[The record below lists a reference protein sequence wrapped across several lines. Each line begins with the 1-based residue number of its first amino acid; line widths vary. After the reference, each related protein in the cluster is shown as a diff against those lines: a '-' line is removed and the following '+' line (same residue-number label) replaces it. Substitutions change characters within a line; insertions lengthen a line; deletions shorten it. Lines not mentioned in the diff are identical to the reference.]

1 MQIRKIDKKDFSI
14 VSKMIRE
21 SFEHTE
27 HGYGNEAELVDK
39 IRASTTYIPALE
51 MVAVDNDNSIIGHG
65 LLSEVKIIDSE
76 NVAHVGLVLAPLDV
90 AVNHQNKGIGSKI
103 LIELEKA
110 ATEMHYRFISILGHP
125 DYYPRF
131 GYMPASK
138 YNIEAPFDV
147 SDELFMIKPLYD
159 DALDSISGTIKY
171 SDAFNE

>member
-65 LLSEVKIIDSE
+65 LLSEVEIIDSD

-125 DYYPRF
+125 NYYPRF
-131 GYMPASK
+131 GYVLASK
-138 YNIEAPFDV
+138 YNIKTPFDI
-147 SDELFMIKPLYD
+147 SDELFMIKTLYEG
-159 DALDSISGTIKY
+159 ALDSISGTIKY